1 MSRQLYQHMIT
12 VNSFGIK
19 DKIQKER
26 KPFNH
31 STKKRDAS

>member
-1 MSRQLYQHMIT
+1 MSRQLYQHLVA

-19 DKIQKER
+19 DRIQKQI
-26 KPFNH
+26 KP